1 MQVEKIDN
9 LILNTFKENRGEF
22 VSGQFISN
30 QIKVTRT
37 TVWKHIEGL
46 RKKGYVIVSVPSKG
60 YKLIETPDILSVA
73 DIKKRIKTTVIGKEI
88 LIFDEVKS
96 TNDLTMEFAA
106 KGSKEGLVVVA
117 ESQQHG
123 KGRLGRQW
131 ISPKGVN
138 IYASF
143 LLRPEIPPVN
153 APVLTMMASLA
164 AAEAISNT
172 TGLDAR
178 IKWPNDILVN
188 QKKISGILTE
198 MNAEEEKINYV
209 VIGIGINV
217 NMKNE
222 DFPEN
227 VRIPATSVMDSLGR
241 KFDRSKLLCSLIES
255 MDSNYEY
262 LRKKG
267 VMSVMSKWRP
277 LCITLNKM
285 IKVTSAGGTITGV
298 AEDVTKEGGLVIRI
312 GEDSKKVIYS
322 GDVTVMEYEE

>member
-9 LILNTFKENRGEF
+9 LILNTFKEKQDEF

-37 TVWKHIEGL
+37 TVWKHIGGL
-46 RKKGYVIVSVPSKG
+46 RKKGYVILSVPSKG
-60 YKLIETPDILSVA
+60 YKLIEMPDILSVA
-73 DIKKRIKTTVIGKEI
+73 DIKKRIKTNVIGKEI

-131 ISPKGVN
+131 VSPKGVN
-138 IYASF
+138 IYTSF

-164 AAEAISNT
+164 AAEAIANT
-172 TGLDAR
+172 TGLETR

-227 VRIPATSVMDSLGR
+227 IRIPATSVMDSLGR

-285 IKVTSAGGTITGV
+285 IKVTSAGGAITGV

>member
-9 LILNTFKENRGEF
+9 LILNTFKERQDEF
-22 VSGQFISN
+22 VSGQAISN
-30 QIKVTRT
+30 QIKITRAA
-37 TVWKHIEGL
+37 VWKHIEGL
-46 RKKGYVIVSVPSKG
+46 RKKGYVIISVPSKG
-60 YKLIETPDILSVA
+60 YKLIETPDILSAA
-73 DIKKRIKTTVIGKEI
+73 DIKKEIKTTVIGNDI
-88 LIFDEVKS
+88 LVFDEVKS
-96 TNDLTMEFAA
+96 TNDITMELAS
-106 KGSKEGLVVVA
+106 KGGKEGLVVIA
-117 ESQQHG
+117 ESQLHG

-143 LLRPEIPPVN
+143 LIRPEIPPVN

-164 AAEAISNT
+164 AAEAIAGT
-172 TGLDAR
+172 TGLEAW

-222 DFPEN
+222 DFPDSF
-227 VRIPATSVMDSLGR
+227 RIPATSVMDSLGR
-241 KFDRSKLLCSLIES
+241 KSDRTKLLCFLIES

-267 VMSVMSKWRP
+267 IMSIMSKWRK

-285 IKVTSAGGTITGV
+285 IKVTSAGGAITGV
-298 AEDVTKEGGLVIRI
+298 AEDITTEGGLVIRI
-312 GEDSKKVIYS
+312 GEDSTKVIYS
-322 GDVTVMEYEE
+322 GDVTVME

>member
-37 TVWKHIEGL
+37 TVWKHIGGL
-46 RKKGYVIVSVPSKG
+46 RKKGYVILSVPSKG
-60 YKLIETPDILSVA
+60 YKLIETPDILSIA
-73 DIKKRIKTTVIGKEI
+73 DIKKGIKTTVIGKEI

-117 ESQQHG
+117 ESQHHG

-164 AAEAISNT
+164 AVEAISNT

-227 VRIPATSVMDSLGR
+227 IRIPATSVMDSLGR

-285 IKVTSAGGTITGV
+285 IKVTSAGGAITGV

-312 GEDSKKVIYS
+312 GEDLKKVIYS
-322 GDVTVMEYEE
+322 GDVTIP